1 MDDGGQRLDLL
12 DRPSSFG
19 FQRNGELRPVAHHEV
34 GLDPRLLQR
43 LEGAYPIDWARG
55 AGQPHHN
62 THVASFCLADQCR
75 TALGAVI
82 PSVSR
87 ISRWSCT
94 SRGSSISRSRGRPTR
109 TLLRMVAGRPLRI
122 STLSARKTAARALW
136 VTNMTGV

>member
-55 AGQPHHN
+55 AGQPHDN

-75 TALGAVI
+75 TAFGAVI

-87 ISRWSCT
+87 VSRW
-94 SRGSSISRSRGRPTR
+94 GFPRPGTPNFWTPR
-109 TLLRMVAGRPLRI
+109 KPAPTPLGNVAGR
-122 STLSARKTAARALW
+122 
-136 VTNMTGV
+136 